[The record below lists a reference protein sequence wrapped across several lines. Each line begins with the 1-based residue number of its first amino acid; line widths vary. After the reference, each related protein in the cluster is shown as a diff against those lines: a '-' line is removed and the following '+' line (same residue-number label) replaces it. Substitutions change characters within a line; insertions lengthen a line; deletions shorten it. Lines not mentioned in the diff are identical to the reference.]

1 MSQYSTFHL
10 EDRLFGLDLRVI
22 REINR
27 ILDITPVPH
36 GKDYIRG
43 LINLRGQ
50 IVTIIDLAMRLG
62 LPRADITEESHN
74 IILKR
79 TSELAAPLR
88 TDGGVIETTSEDPVG
103 FLVDAIGD
111 VVDVE
116 ESGIAPLS
124 ANVGEAEGHFL
135 SGVIKLDCGLLVLP
149 AIRRVLDRS
158 QPQRNSSTESMETSC
173 AQ

>member
-1 MSQYSTFHL
+1 MRQFATF
-10 EDRLFGLDLRVI
+10 RLGDQTFGIDVRII

-27 ILDITPVPH
+27 ILDITPLPFSA
-36 GKDYIRG
+36 DYVRG

-50 IVTIIDLAMRLG
+50 IVTILDLGLRLG
-62 LPRADITEESHN
+62 LPRKATGPDSHN

-88 TDGGVIETTSEDPVG
+88 TDGGVLDTTSEDPVG

-116 ESGIAPLS
+116 ESGIEPLS

-149 AIRRVLDRS
+149 EIRRVLDRS